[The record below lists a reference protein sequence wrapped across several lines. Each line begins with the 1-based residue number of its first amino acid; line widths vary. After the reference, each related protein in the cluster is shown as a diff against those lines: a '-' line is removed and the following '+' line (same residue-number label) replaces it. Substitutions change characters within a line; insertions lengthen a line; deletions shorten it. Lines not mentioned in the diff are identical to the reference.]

1 MGGPSGP
8 MLLDPIAAQHRK
20 GKHRG

>member
-8 MLLDPIAAQHRK
+8 MLSGQIAAT
-20 GKHRG
+20 

>member
-8 MLLDPIAAQHRK
+8 MLFAQVAMKPHQSPP
-20 GKHRG
+20 

>member
-1 MGGPSGP
+1 